1 MDPVDHLLAVTGAA
15 PARDH
20 VLTVHAELEGGAY
33 LPSFERLLRAWQQ
46 RGTRLTDLATYAGQL
61 DFARLAR
68 CSIVAGTVEGRAGP
82 LAVQSPWKE
91 GAPRKEVDRPVGEEG
106 RFRWWS

>member
-1 MDPVDHLLAVTGAA
+1 AAPANLATLGEVIGRTGLRRMGPGDHLLRGTASA
-15 PARDH
+15 PAGGH
-20 VLTVHAELEGGAY
+20 GFTLHAELEGGAY

-68 CSIVAGTVEGRAGP
+68 CSIVAGTVEGRSGT
-82 LAVQSPWKE
+82 LALQSQWKE
-91 GAPRKEVDRPVGEEG
+91 
-106 RFRWWS
+106 